1 MTDEE
6 FKNLVLSYKGLYKE
20 YELIKFYNYYTQK
33 KHFSTFKT
41 FNVKRRL
48 RTWFDPKRKEKFK
61 SKNKDKSEQDIMLSI
76 LKANLGKF
84 NPLR

>member
-1 MTDEE
+1 MTNEE
-6 FKNLVLSYKGLYKE
+6 FYTEVMSYTGMYPRFQLE
-20 YELIKFYNYYTQK
+20 KFYTYYTQK

-41 FNVKRRL
+41 FNVKMRL

-61 SKNKDKSEQDIMLSI
+61 SKNKNKSEQDIMLSI